1 MIIRGTPKEL
11 NKYII
16 VDGDMVTKLHEN
28 GYFPKYID
36 ENGVY
41 FDRNEEV
48 LKFIEKGG
56 K

>member
-1 MIIRGTPKEL
+1 MVIRGTPKEI
-11 NKYII
+11 NKYVI
-16 VDGDMVTKLHEN
+16 VVGEMATKLHKH

-36 ENGVY
+36 EQGVY

-48 LKFIEKGG
+48 LKFIEKN